1 MPTTAPGVAAAL
13 DATARLVELASDAD
27 LLEQA
32 RAGSTDPAAAA
43 ATAELYRRHRD
54 VALRLASRLC
64 DERDVE
70 DVVAEAF
77 ARVLAQLASGGG
89 PRSSFRA
96 YLLTAVRHAHV
107 DHVRRDA
114 PLVWTDDPTP
124 TAAVP
129 DETERREESRLLSR
143 VLRGLPD
150 RWQLVLWWTL
160 VEQRP
165 LDAVG
170 ERLDLNPN
178 AAAALAFRAREG
190 LRLAYVAAHVARAD
204 DPRCAPWRDRLAGLH
219 LGRLTEA
226 QADRVRDHLDGCGEC
241 AATYDELR
249 RLRPTTVVAA

>member
-1 MPTTAPGVAAAL
+1 M
-13 DATARLVELASDAD
+13 
-27 LLEQA
+27 EQA
-32 RAGSTDPAAAA
+32 RAGGPGAASA

-54 VALRLASRLC
+54 VALRLAGRLC

-70 DVVAEAF
+70 DVVADAF
-77 ARVLAQLASGGG
+77 ARVLAQLATGGG

-114 PLVWTDDPTP
+114 PLVWTDAPEP

-129 DETERREESRLLSR
+129 DETERREESRLLSG
-143 VLRGLPD
+143 VLRALPD

-160 VEQRP
+160 VERRS
-165 LDAVG
+165 LEDVG
-170 ERLDLNPN
+170 ARLHLNPN

-190 LRLAYVAAHVARAD
+190 LRLAYVAAHVARAA
-204 DPRCAPWRDRLAGLH
+204 DPRCAPWRDRLASLH
-219 LGRLTEA
+219 LGRLPDD
-226 QADRVRDHLDGCGEC
+226 QADAVRGHLEGCGGC

-249 RLRPTTVVAA
+249 RLRPATLVAA

>member
-1 MPTTAPGVAAAL
+1 MPTPLPAL

-32 RAGSTDPAAAA
+32 RAGAADPEAVA

-54 VALRLASRLC
+54 VALRLAGRLC

-70 DVVAEAF
+70 DVVADAF

-114 PLVWTDDPTP
+114 PLVWTDDPAS

-129 DETERREESRLLSR
+129 DETDRREESRLLSR
-143 VLRGLPD
+143 VLRQLPD

-160 VEQRP
+160 VERRS
-165 LDAVG
+165 LDDVG
-170 ERLDLNPN
+170 ARLDLSPN

-190 LRLAYVAAHVARAD
+190 LRLAYVAEHVAHAA
-204 DPRCAPWRDRLAGLH
+204 DPRCAPWRDRLASLH
-219 LGRLTEA
+219 LGRLTDA
-226 QADRVRDHLDGCGEC
+226 QADDVRGHLAGCGGC

-249 RLRPTTVVAA
+249 RLRPASLVAA

>member
-1 MPTTAPGVAAAL
+1 MPTSVTVVDAA
-13 DATARLVELASDAD
+13 ARLVDLASDAE

-32 RAGSTDPAAAA
+32 RAGGADPAAAEA

-54 VALRLASRLC
+54 VARRLAGRIC

-70 DVVAEAF
+70 DVVADAF
-77 ARVLAQLASGGG
+77 ARVLAQLATGGG

-114 PLVWTDDPTP
+114 PLVWTEDPGP
-124 TAAVP
+124 GTATP

-143 VLRGLPD
+143 VLRNLPE

-160 VEQRP
+160 VEQHP
-165 LDAVG
+165 LEEVG
-170 ERLDLNPN
+170 ARLHLNAN

-190 LRLAYVAAHVARAD
+190 LRLAYVAAHVARAA
-204 DPRCAPWRDRLAGLH
+204 DPRCAPWRDRLAAFQV
-219 LGRLTEA
+219 GRLTDA
-226 QADRVRDHLDGCGEC
+226 QADQVRAHLDGCGGC

-249 RLRPTTVVAA
+249 RLRPVALVGV